1 MKTVHILCGHIPEN
15 LGCDGVSSRIQE
27 NNAIITI
34 CSVSVS
40 YFWFHMLL
48 QCKCT
53 DETIQYSE

>member
-40 YFWFHMLL
+40 YF
-48 QCKCT
+48 
-53 DETIQYSE
+53 